1 LIHFKKQQPSKK
13 KDMTKFR
20 KTYKTRC
27 NEAII
32 PFKLGDVTVTA
43 TFKNG
48 NIRDN
53 EWAKLETSDPVVQ
66 LVIEQSPLY
75 GKAVLL
81 DSMIEIVEEKP
92 EPELTADDVTTL
104 EQARE
109 YLVKNFG
116 MDKRTISAPNA
127 LKSAAKGHGVEFPN
141 LK

>member
-1 LIHFKKQQPSKK
+1 
-13 KDMTKFR
+13 MTKYR

-32 PFKLGDVTVTA
+32 PFKLGDVSVTA

-48 NIRDN
+48 NVRDN
-53 EWAKLETSDPVVQ
+53 EWAKLETSDPIVQ

-81 DSMIEIVEEKP
+81 DSMIEIEEQAPAEPEIKP
-92 EPELTADDVTTL
+92 EDVTTL

-109 YLVKNFG
+109 YMVKTFG
-116 MDKRTISAPNA
+116 IEKRTITAPNA
-127 LKSAAKGHGVEFPN
+127 LKSQMKGHGVVFPN
-141 LK
+141 LQL